1 MEEGNGRNTGSP
13 AGGVAR
19 ANRQP
24 TRARSGRTGW
34 RRGPYYRRSRVMPV
48 EGRDLRW
55 KRWRKGAGSR
65 EWPNAYDP
73 DERAGMLDVITCIS
87 EGDDPCGRRRQGVSR
102 PDDGPAGRREGASLV
117 PRLASPPA
125 GCDRAARVRA
135 HDSTGEPGAGNRHA
149 GFGERGEETCPRNSD
164 CGPARKRRMSHRL
177 PTGYAPPLDS
187 TDGTALGQERNHQE
201 LPQNEADADPP

>member
-1 MEEGNGRNTGSP
+1 
-13 AGGVAR
+13 
-19 ANRQP
+19 
-24 TRARSGRTGW
+24 
-34 RRGPYYRRSRVMPV
+34 
-48 EGRDLRW
+48 
-55 KRWRKGAGSR
+55 
-65 EWPNAYDP
+65 
-73 DERAGMLDVITCIS
+73 MLDVITCIS

-125 GCDRAARVRA
+125 GCDREARVRA

-187 TDGTALGQERNHQE
+187 THGEALGSRCCVETSSTPSRLYRVRGHVTQVVGRRLVLCRKSPAAQTPSATGVGTPPSHGRSPGSRRGTREAAGSRQAAPG
-201 LPQNEADADPP
+201 LPRDGHAADPRQ

>member
-1 MEEGNGRNTGSP
+1 
-13 AGGVAR
+13 
-19 ANRQP
+19 
-24 TRARSGRTGW
+24 
-34 RRGPYYRRSRVMPV
+34 
-48 EGRDLRW
+48 
-55 KRWRKGAGSR
+55 
-65 EWPNAYDP
+65 
-73 DERAGMLDVITCIS
+73 MLDVITCIS

-125 GCDRAARVRA
+125 GCDREARVRA

-187 TDGTALGQERNHQE
+187 THGEALVSAALGFDGRCVRRVAACSGLCLSLRLFNGTASG
-201 LPQNEADADPP
+201 